1 MVKGAFL
8 EPGEITICWTPFC
21 WQISIMLCA
30 KGIFGYIIFNQINE
44 LQIYEDVL
52 IFTTFT
58 QLFHIKMTIQI
69 RNYTAADCP
78 AILVIINEAIL
89 TSTALYDYHPRTLEQ
104 QIAIFEDKISKD
116 FPIIV
121 AEENNQVIGFGYY
134 SEFRFREA
142 YKFTV
147 EHSVYADKNY
157 IGKGIGKLVLSELI
171 QLAKA
176 QKMHTMIGVI
186 DSENLNSISFHEKF
200 GFEEVGYIKESGYKF
215 DRWLDSVF
223 MQKIL

>member
-1 MVKGAFL
+1 M
-8 EPGEITICWTPFC
+8 
-21 WQISIMLCA
+21 
-30 KGIFGYIIFNQINE
+30 
-44 LQIYEDVL
+44 
-52 IFTTFT
+52 
-58 QLFHIKMTIQI
+58 IQI
-69 RNYTAADCP
+69 RTYTITDCP
-78 AILVIINEAIL
+78 AILAIINEAIL

-104 QIAIFEDKISKD
+104 QIAIFEDKISKG

-121 AEENNQVIGFGYY
+121 AEENNQIIGFGYY

-147 EHSVYADKNY
+147 EHSVYAAKNY
-157 IGKGIGKLVLSELI
+157 IGKGIGKLLLTELI

-176 QKMHTMIGVI
+176 QKMHTVIGVI

-215 DRWLDSVF
+215 DKWLDSVF